1 MFSWPNSDS
10 LTSSHRSCYLRNSR
24 ESLRGSP
31 ALQIV
36 AISARDVLSAAIP
49 VQGCLYGSKN
59 FGWLCELCFDLPCQ
73 TSFELVEMGS
83 LDQQH

>member
-1 MFSWPNSDS
+1 MFSWPDSDS
-10 LTSSHRSCYLRNSR
+10 LTSFHRSCYLRNSG

-36 AISARDVLSAAIP
+36 AISARDALSAAAP

-73 TSFELVEMGS
+73 SGVELVVMGS